1 MAINDLP
8 GGELDRLYG
17 VWTPRAPRDVA
28 ALFEGYTGAWWIAGG
43 WAIEAFTGVHR
54 EHRDIDPS
62 VLREQLPLLRRHL
75 AGRFDL
81 WSASSGAL
89 GPVLSDH
96 RPDAPADEVL
106 LPGSGQVWLRKSAR
120 DDWEYDVLLSPG
132 SVEEWIYRR
141 DPSLRLPLREALWEH
156 EGVRYLQPEIQL
168 LYKAKARRPRD
179 DADFRSTLP
188 HLDAR
193 RRSWL
198 RAALVKTLSS
208 TDHPWIGALGSV
220 NDTSVRIR

>member
-1 MAINDLP
+1 MGIDDLR
-8 GGELDRLYG
+8 GSELDRLYG
-17 VWTPRAPRDVA
+17 AWTPRAPRDVA
-28 ALFEGYTGAWWIAGG
+28 ALLEGYSGVWWIAGG

-54 EHRDIDPS
+54 EHRDIDPG

-75 AGRFDL
+75 TGRFDL

-89 GPVLSDH
+89 KPVPPDD
-96 RPDAPADEVL
+96 RPDASADDVL

-120 DDWEYDVLLSPG
+120 DLWEFDVLLSPG
-132 SVEEWIYRR
+132 SVDEWIYRR

-168 LYKAKARRPRD
+168 LYKAKARRPQD
-179 DADFRSTLP
+179 EADFRTTLP
-188 HLDAR
+188 LLDAR

-198 RAALVKTLSS
+198 HEGIAKTLLSP
-208 TDHPWIGALGSV
+208 DHPWLGALG
-220 NDTSVRIR
+220 